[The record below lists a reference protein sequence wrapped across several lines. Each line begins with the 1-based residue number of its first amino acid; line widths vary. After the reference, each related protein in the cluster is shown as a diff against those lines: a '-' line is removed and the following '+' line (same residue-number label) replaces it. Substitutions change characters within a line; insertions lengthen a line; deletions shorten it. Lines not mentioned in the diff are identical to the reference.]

1 MKRSAYFDIVLL
13 LGFLLLLS
21 AGASLLAHMDH
32 KPINNPESIS
42 DSNVLAQVAPLFM
55 ARNVKKIAEYIAQRP
70 LPQQIRLVTT
80 ILDDQKNPLTAED
93 KIKVVLELSL
103 KTQNRNHRVN
113 LYTTLIE
120 NDQVASQK
128 PFLYIA
134 AATNY
139 DAAIPSIAD
148 WLVNHTDIFDDWFYK
163 ALMQTIKE
171 NKPEIALK
179 LLSRVTGLTS
189 ANATKL
195 LWEVIKEKRKA
206 EFVAPLILK
215 GANPNDVQ
223 GGKTPLILA
232 AQLNQMPLVIALLD
246 NGALVNKMIDP
257 AIGSALQTAIRNK
270 NAGIEMILRSKGAV
284 E

>member
-1 MKRSAYFDIVLL
+1 MKRSAYFDIALL

-21 AGASLLAHMDH
+21 AGASLLARMDH
-32 KPINNPESIS
+32 TPINSSESIS
-42 DSNVLAQVAPLFM
+42 DANVLGQVSPLFM
-55 ARNVKKIAEYIAQRP
+55 ARNVKKIAQYLAQRP
-70 LPQQIRLVTT
+70 QPQQLRLVNA
-80 ILDDQKNPLTAED
+80 ILDDQKNALTIED
-93 KIKVVLELSL
+93 KIKLLLELSL
-103 KTQNRNHRVN
+103 NTQNRNHRIN
-113 LYTTLIE
+113 LYNILIE
-120 NDQVASQK
+120 NDLVAGQK
-128 PFLYIA
+128 PLLYIA

-139 DAAIPSIAD
+139 DAAIVPIAD

-163 ALMQTIKE
+163 ALMQAIKE
-171 NKPEIALK
+171 NKPEIAVK
-179 LLSRVTGLTS
+179 LLSKVTGLTS

-223 GGKTPLILA
+223 KGKTPLILA
-232 AQLNQMPLVIALLD
+232 TELNQMPLVVALLD
-246 NGALVNKMIDP
+246 NGALANKMIDP

-270 NAGIEMILRSKGAV
+270 NAGIEMILRGRGAV